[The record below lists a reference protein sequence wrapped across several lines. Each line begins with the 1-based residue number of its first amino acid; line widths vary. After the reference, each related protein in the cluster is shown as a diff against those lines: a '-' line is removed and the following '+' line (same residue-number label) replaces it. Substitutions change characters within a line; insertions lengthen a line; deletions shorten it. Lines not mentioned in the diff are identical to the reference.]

1 MPSPISIERFVEEL
15 EKLHQGMTGGDY
27 KPGEYDQRLAK
38 TLQELRERRI
48 DGDRSQISAALDT
61 CLERGTITDSVRV
74 HLQKRLDL
82 D

>member
-1 MPSPISIERFVEEL
+1 MASPISVERFVEEL
-15 EKLHQGMTGGDY
+15 ENLHQGITSGDF

-38 TLQELRERRI
+38 TIQELRERRI
-48 DGDRSQISAALDT
+48 DADRSQIVAALDA
-61 CLERGTITDSVRV
+61 CLEKGTITDSVRV

>member
-1 MPSPISIERFVEEL
+1 MASPISVERFVEEL
-15 EKLHQGMTGGDY
+15 ENLHQGMASGDF

-38 TLQELRERRI
+38 TIQELRERRI
-48 DGDRSQISAALDT
+48 DGDRSEIAAALDA

>member
-1 MPSPISIERFVEEL
+1 MASPISVERFVEEL
-15 EKLHQGMTGGDY
+15 EKLHQGMTKGGF

-48 DGDRSQISAALDT
+48 DGDRSEIVAALDA
-61 CLERGTITDSVRV
+61 CLERGTITDSVRD

>member
-1 MPSPISIERFVEEL
+1 MASPISVERFVEEL
-15 EKLHQGMTGGDY
+15 EKLHQGMTKEEF

-48 DGDRSQISAALDT
+48 DGDRSEIAAALDA
-61 CLERGTITDSVRV
+61 CLERGTITGSVRD

>member
-1 MPSPISIERFVEEL
+1 MASPISIERFVEEL
-15 EKLHQGMTGGDY
+15 ESLHQGMTSGDF

-38 TLQELRERRI
+38 TIQELRERRI
-48 DGDRSQISAALDT
+48 DGDRSQIAAALDG
-61 CLERGTITDSVRV
+61 CLESGTITDSVRV

>member
-1 MPSPISIERFVEEL
+1 MPSPISVERFVEEL
-15 EKLHQGMTGGDY
+15 EKLHQGMTSGDF

-38 TLQELRERRI
+38 TIQELRERRI
-48 DGDRSQISAALDT
+48 DGDRSQIAAALDT
-61 CLERGTITDSVRV
+61 CLAGGPITDSVRV

>member
-1 MPSPISIERFVEEL
+1 MPSPITVERFVEEL
-15 EKLHQGMTGGDY
+15 EKLHQGITSGDY

-38 TLQELRERRI
+38 TIQELRERRI
-48 DGDRSQISAALDT
+48 DGDRSQIAEALDT

>member
-15 EKLHQGMTGGDY
+15 EKLHQGMTSGDY

-38 TLQELRERRI
+38 TIQELRERRI
-48 DGDRSQISAALDT
+48 EGDRSEIAAALDA
-61 CLERGTITDSVRV
+61 CLKSGTITDSVRV

>member
-1 MPSPISIERFVEEL
+1 MASPISVERFVEEL
-15 EKLHQGMTGGDY
+15 EKLRQGMVSGGF

-38 TLQELRERRI
+38 TIQELRERRI
-48 DGDRSQISAALDT
+48 DGDRTKIAAALDA
-61 CLERGTITDSVRV
+61 CLESGTITDSVRD

>member
-1 MPSPISIERFVEEL
+1 MASPISVERFVEEL
-15 EKLHQGMTGGDY
+15 ENLHQGITSGDF

-38 TLQELRERRI
+38 TIQELRERRI
-48 DGDRSQISAALDT
+48 DADRSQIAAALDT

>member
-1 MPSPISIERFVEEL
+1 MASPISVERFVEEL
-15 EKLHQGMTGGDY
+15 EKLHQGMTSGDF

-38 TLQELRERRI
+38 TIQELRERRI
-48 DGDRSQISAALDT
+48 EGDRSEIAAALDA

>member
-1 MPSPISIERFVEEL
+1 MASPISVERFVEEL
-15 EKLHQGMTGGDY
+15 ENLHQGMTSGDF

-38 TLQELRERRI
+38 TIQELRERRI
-48 DGDRSQISAALDT
+48 DADRSQIAAALDT